1 MPAGRPT
8 KLTPELIKKAETYL
22 DTCVDEPV
30 FNNSGSLAFT
40 KVSLPSQVGLAIYLG
55 INNDTV
61 AAWATGTSDIARRF
75 SGIVKEI
82 TDAQHKRLTENAL
95 GGTYN
100 ARFAGMMAA
109 KHGYAEKVQTE
120 HSGSVSL
127 TDLFGKTKEE

>member
-22 DTCVDEPV
+22 DTCVDTPV
-30 FNNSGSLAFT
+30 FNNSGSLAYT
-40 KVSLPSQVGLAIYLG
+40 KVNLPKLVGLAIYLD
-55 INNDTV
+55 IDDETV
-61 AAWATGTSDIARRF
+61 TLWAKGTTELHKKF
-75 SGIVKEI
+75 SAVVKKII
-82 TDAQHKRLTENAL
+82 TEQHNRLLDNAL

-100 ARFAGMMAA
+100 ARFAGMIAA